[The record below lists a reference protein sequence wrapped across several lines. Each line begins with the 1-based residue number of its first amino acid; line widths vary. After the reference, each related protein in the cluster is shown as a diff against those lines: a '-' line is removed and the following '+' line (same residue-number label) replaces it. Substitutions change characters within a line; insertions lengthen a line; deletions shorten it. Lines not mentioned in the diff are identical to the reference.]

1 METIHNRRHDYQQN
15 DSQNSMITITRV
27 LLSIVVLIVVAP
39 CKSTIVV
46 MNEYDRFVL
55 KYFIRLVT
63 SYYCSLIITRE

>member
-1 METIHNRRHDYQQN
+1 
-15 DSQNSMITITRV
+15 MITITRV